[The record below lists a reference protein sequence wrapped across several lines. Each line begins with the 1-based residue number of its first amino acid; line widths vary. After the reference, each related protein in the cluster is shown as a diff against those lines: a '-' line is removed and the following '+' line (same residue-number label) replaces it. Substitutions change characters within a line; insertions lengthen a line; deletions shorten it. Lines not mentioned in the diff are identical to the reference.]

1 MAGSLVLLACSG
13 KKNDPT
19 ATSVNNT
26 VPAVPGKVYTFE
38 TNPSWSE
45 EFNSG
50 LAPDTSRWGYET
62 GGNGWGNH
70 ELEYYTPDNNVAIK
84 DGNLV
89 ITAKKES
96 WGGMNYTSGRLFSKG
111 TGNFLYGR
119 FEIRAKIPP
128 GRGTWPAIW
137 MLPTDN
143 TYGGWPKSGEMDI
156 MEHVGYDPN
165 NIYVTMHTDA
175 YNHTK
180 GTQKGA
186 TINLPSCTTDFHIY
200 RIDWTPDAVTG
211 FIDGNLV
218 LTFKNERTGSA
229 AWPFDQR
236 FHLMLNVAVGG
247 DWGGAQGVDDSVF
260 PAGMH
265 IDYIRVYKVTN
276 L

>member
-1 MAGSLVLLACSG
+1 MAACLSLLACAG
-13 KKNDPT
+13 KKSD
-19 ATSVNNT
+19 
-26 VPAVPGKVYTFE
+26 PAVTPPVIPIVPDKVYTFE
-38 TNPSWSE
+38 ANPSWSE

-50 LAPDTSRWGYET
+50 TAPDTSRWGMET
-62 GGNGWGNH
+62 GGSGWGNH
-70 ELEYYTPDNNVAIK
+70 ELEYYTPGDNVEIK

-89 ITAKKES
+89 LTARKQS
-96 WGGMNYTSGRLFSKG
+96 WGGMNYTSARLYSRG

-165 NIYVTMHTDA
+165 NIYITMHTDA

-180 GTQKGA
+180 NTQKGA

-200 RIDWTPDAVTG
+200 RIDWTPNAVTG
-211 FIDGNLV
+211 FIDGNQV
-218 LTFKNERTGSA
+218 FVFNNEETGSA

-236 FHLMLNVAVGG
+236 FHMMLNVAVGG

-260 PAGMH
+260 PAGML